1 MSNQEIIA
9 RLQSVCNALDSI
21 TIAGVRNASNLAGSF
36 VILEEIIQAIA
47 MQEEDENTSKDE

>member
-36 VILEEIIQAIA
+36 VILEEIIQAINV
-47 MQEEDENTSKDE
+47 QEDENTSKDE